1 VRVGDGD
8 VHDGARAPV
17 RAGRRGADLG
27 HSFPDPADLGRV
39 LSGRSASRLAPTAG
53 PRVALDARLRRDAAG
68 LEDGN
73 RRYTKSGVGARVGR
87 SGARAGIALLR
98 LDAFASS
105 GKGISLPTGDG
116 MTMSARSQGVSFWIG
131 AVALAAFVAA
141 DSPSRPR
148 TFVGTIT
155 DTECGADHRPM
166 IGRGGMG
173 STTASCTRACVS
185 NGATYG
191 FVDPN

>member
-1 VRVGDGD
+1 
-8 VHDGARAPV
+8 
-17 RAGRRGADLG
+17 
-27 HSFPDPADLGRV
+27 
-39 LSGRSASRLAPTAG
+39 
-53 PRVALDARLRRDAAG
+53 
-68 LEDGN
+68 
-73 RRYTKSGVGARVGR
+73 
-87 SGARAGIALLR
+87 
-98 LDAFASS
+98 
-105 GKGISLPTGDG
+105 

-185 NGATYG
+185 KGATYG
-191 FVDPN
+191 FVDRKRRLYQLDDQDKPVPFAGKKVRVTGRLEGDTIYVEKIEALR